1 METAS
6 TVLRLEGIRKGF
18 PGVKALDGVSM
29 EFRRGEV
36 HALVGENGAGKSTLM
51 KILSGVYRADE
62 GRVLL
67 NGAPA
72 TFQDPHQA
80 QLAGISIIFQE
91 FSLIRGFDVTENV
104 FLNRE
109 PTRLL
114 GHLDRRGARERTRA
128 LLAEIGIELD
138 VDRKVGELSVVQQQV
153 VEIVKA
159 LSVTASVL
167 IMDEPSAALTDKE
180 LKKLFEIIR
189 TLKARGVT
197 VIYISH
203 MLNEVFQIA
212 DRVTVLKDGKVV
224 GTRDAADLTKDEL
237 VRMMVGRSIEDFYP
251 PLATGHGEPVLE
263 VRGMAK
269 RGQLA
274 DISFQLHAGEIVGVA
289 GMVGSGRNLLARCIL
304 GLERYDHGALQ
315 VKGRPYA
322 PRSFADA
329 MAAGFGYI
337 ADDRKTQ
344 GILGPMSVKENA
356 TVADL
361 PTYLSFGFLRHA
373 REAADTRRQ
382 VERLGIRTAGIGQ
395 SVETLSGG
403 NQQKVLLARWLLRE
417 PDVYV
422 ISEPTRGIDVGAKA
436 EIYRLMREVTAAG
449 KAILMI
455 SSELTEVIGMSD
467 RILVMHSGRIQGT
480 LEQRARKASEE
491 EILSLAV
498 GHVFSI
504 REGVE
509 DHAS

>member
-6 TVLRLEGIRKGF
+6 TVLRLEGIRKEF

-72 TFQDPHQA
+72 AFQDPQQA

-114 GHLDRRGARERTRA
+114 GHLDRRRARERARA

-203 MLNEVFQIA
+203 MLDEIFQIA

-224 GTRDAADLTKDEL
+224 GTRVAAELTKDEL

-251 PLATGHGEPVLE
+251 PLAAGRGEPVLD
-263 VRGMAK
+263 VRGLGK

-274 DISFQLHAGEIVGVA
+274 DISFQLHAGEIVGIA

-304 GLERYDHGALQ
+304 GLERCDQGELQ

-356 TVADL
+356 TIADL

-467 RILVMHSGRIQGT
+467 RILVMHAGRIQGT

-504 REGVE
+504 REEAQG
-509 DHAS
+509 HAS